1 MNLQR
6 IIVDFALSLA
16 DVEDRLHLE
25 ITQILFGYL
34 LDLDIF
40 LALKN
45 ANLFVFSSLNRNFA
59 LYLQRN
65 LTAVKFTAI
74 KE

>member
-6 IIVDFALSLA
+6 IIVDFALSLT

-59 LYLQRN
+59 VSLQYEI
-65 LTAVKFTAI
+65 VSI
-74 KE
+74 IV